1 MRKIEAYGGSTTVF
15 GKLCVYN
22 MYYISPSY
30 QAGAFLL
37 QCTHVVALF
46 FFAYNS
52 LTY

>member
-1 MRKIEAYGGSTTVF
+1 MRKIEAYCGSTTIV

-22 MYYISPSY
+22 VYYISPSY

-37 QCTHVVALF
+37 QCTYDVALF

-52 LTY
+52 L